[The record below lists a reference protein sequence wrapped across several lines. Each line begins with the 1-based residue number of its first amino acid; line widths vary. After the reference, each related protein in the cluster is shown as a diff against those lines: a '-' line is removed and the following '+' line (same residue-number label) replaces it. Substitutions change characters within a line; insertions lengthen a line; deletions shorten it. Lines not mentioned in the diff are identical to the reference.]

1 MKRFETL
8 LVLTILATSGAGRAE
23 AQSQRIL
30 GSDTLRAALR
40 FMQPD
45 VDFMTGMIAHH
56 AQAVTM
62 ARWAP
67 SHGASP
73 TVQTLCARIINA
85 QGDEIVLMQNWLHD
99 KQQPVPEP
107 DPRGMHMAGMAGPML
122 MPGMLSPQQMAQLD
136 SARGMRFDELFLRYM
151 IQHHH
156 GAVGMVN
163 HLFDQG
169 AGEEETVNK
178 FALGVFADQTTEI
191 ARMQG
196 LLATLV
202 FSH

>member
-8 LVLTILATSGAGRAE
+8 LVLTILATSGAGRAD
-23 AQSQRIL
+23 AQGQGQGQRVL

-56 AQAVTM
+56 AQAVAM

-99 KQQPVPEP
+99 KQQP
-107 DPRGMHMAGMAGPML
+107 
-122 MPGMLSPQQMAQLD
+122 
-136 SARGMRFDELFLRYM
+136 
-151 IQHHH
+151 
-156 GAVGMVN
+156 
-163 HLFDQG
+163 
-169 AGEEETVNK
+169 
-178 FALGVFADQTTEI
+178 
-191 ARMQG
+191 
-196 LLATLV
+196 
-202 FSH
+202 

>member
-23 AQSQRIL
+23 AQGQRLL

-67 SHGASP
+67 THGASP
-73 TVQTLCARIINA
+73 SVQTLCARIINA

-107 DPRGMHMAGMAGPML
+107 DPRGMHMAGM
-122 MPGMLSPQQMAQLD
+122 
-136 SARGMRFDELFLRYM
+136 
-151 IQHHH
+151 
-156 GAVGMVN
+156 
-163 HLFDQG
+163 
-169 AGEEETVNK
+169 
-178 FALGVFADQTTEI
+178 
-191 ARMQG
+191 
-196 LLATLV
+196 
-202 FSH
+202 